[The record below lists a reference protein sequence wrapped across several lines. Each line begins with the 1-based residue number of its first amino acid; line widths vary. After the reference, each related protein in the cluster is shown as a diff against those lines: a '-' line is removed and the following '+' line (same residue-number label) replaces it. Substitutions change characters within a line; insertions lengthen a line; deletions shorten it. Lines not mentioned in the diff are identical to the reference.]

1 MDYLKELCQD
11 LNIDPQL
18 EKSERGAFILPINS
32 SLVLEVTPMDPGVV
46 FFSMIAP
53 CPEVKK
59 EELFLKLMK
68 ANLFGQGTLGAALG
82 LDPKENLL
90 TLSSSLAYD
99 MDYRDFKEA
108 VEDFANGVDY
118 WRVEV
123 DEHVKLAKGGIL

>member
-11 LNIDPQL
+11 LHIDSPL
-18 EKSERGAFILPINS
+18 EKSERGGYLLPINS
-32 SLVLEVTPMDPGVV
+32 SLVLEVTPMDPGVA
-46 FFSMIAP
+46 FFSKVTP

-82 LDPKENLL
+82 LDPQENCL
-90 TLSSSLAYD
+90 TLSSTFAYD
-99 MDYRDFKEA
+99 MDYRDFKGA